1 MKLHYYRE
9 ADSLYIELN
18 PKLSADSRFH
28 QNGKSND
35 GWVPPARGNMVQ
47 PAAQ

>member
-18 PKLSADSRFH
+18 PKLSADSRE
-28 QNGKSND
+28 
-35 GWVPPARGNMVQ
+35 V
-47 PAAQ
+47 